1 MTKTQRLFDIDSKL
15 CEFDVVVLNCEKR
28 EDGKFDV
35 VLDKTAFFP
44 NEGGQACDLGTLGGI
59 SVLSVDERGGIIV
72 HTLDNPLEV
81 GDTVHGAIEW
91 ESRFR
96 KMQNHTG
103 EHIISGLV
111 FKRFGYNNVGF
122 HLGAD
127 DVTADFDGEL
137 TESDIRL
144 IERLANDVVFACK
157 KVSASYPE
165 PSALENM
172 QYRSKLD
179 ITEGV
184 RIVEIEGV
192 DKCACCAPHV
202 ENTGEVGLV
211 KILDFIRYKGG
222 VRVHMQCGLDAL
234 DDYNAR
240 CEQVRRVSIAISAK
254 QGEIA
259 EGVDRLIEEQGRLK
273 GEISALKR
281 ELMAYKLEKLEYT
294 DKSICLFDDATDMLA
309 ARNFVNEAVGKTARI
324 CALFCG
330 NDDAGYKY
338 IMASNTVDLKAN
350 MATINA
356 AVGGKGG
363 GSPRMIQGS
372 CTAKR
377 QEIEAF
383 FEQGNL

>member
-15 CEFDVVVLNCEKR
+15 CEFDAVVLECSAR
-28 EDGKFDV
+28 EDGQFDV
-35 VLDKTAFFP
+35 ILDKTAFFP
-44 NEGGQACDLGTLGGI
+44 NEGGQACDVGTLGGI
-59 SVLSVDERGGIIV
+59 AVWSVDEHSGVIV
-72 HTLDNPLEV
+72 HKVADALDV
-81 GDTVHGAIEW
+81 GDTVRGVIEW
-91 ESRFR
+91 EPRFR

-111 FKRFGYNNVGF
+111 FKHFGYNNVGF

-137 TESDIRL
+137 TDKDIRR
-144 IERLANDVVFACK
+144 IERLANDAVFACRGVK
-157 KVSASYPE
+157 ATYPE
-165 PSALENM
+165 PCELEKM

-202 ENTGEVGLV
+202 ENTGEVGLI

-240 CEQVRRVSIAISAK
+240 CEQIRRVSMAISAK

-259 EGVDRLIEEQGRLK
+259 CGVDRLLEEQGRLK
-273 GEISALKR
+273 SEISALKR
-281 ELMAYKLEKLEYT
+281 EIMAYKLAKLEYT
-294 DKSICLFDDATDMLA
+294 DASICLFDDTTDMIA
-309 ARNFVNEAVGKTARI
+309 ARNFVNEAVKKTGRV

-330 NDDAGYKY
+330 NDDDGYKY
-338 IMASNTVDLKAN
+338 IMASETVDLKAN
-350 MATINA
+350 VAIISATI
-356 AVGGKGG
+356 GGRGG
-363 GSPRMIQGS
+363 GSAKMIQGS

-377 QEIEAF
+377 EIIESF
-383 FEQGNL
+383 FEKENL

>member
-1 MTKTQRLFDIDSKL
+1 MIRTQRLFDIDSKC
-15 CEFDVVVLNCEKR
+15 CEFDAVVIDCRVR
-28 EDGKFDV
+28 DGGGFDLI
-35 VLDKTAFFP
+35 LDKTAFFP
-44 NEGGQACDLGTLGGI
+44 NEGGQACDTGRIGGAD
-59 SVLSVDERGGIIV
+59 VLSVDETDGVIV
-72 HTLDNPLEV
+72 HRVDRAFEV
-81 GDTVHGAIEW
+81 GAAVRGEIEW
-91 ESRFR
+91 QARFR

-111 FKRFGYNNVGF
+111 FAHFGYNNVGF

-137 TESDIRL
+137 TEADVRK
-144 IERLANDVVFACK
+144 IERLANDVVFAARA
-157 KVSASYPE
+157 VTAYYPE
-165 PSALENM
+165 PCELEKM

-202 ENTGEVGLV
+202 SNTGEVGLV
-211 KILDFIRYKGG
+211 KILDYIRYKGG
-222 VRVHMQCGLDAL
+222 VRIHIQCGLDAL
-234 DDYNAR
+234 DDYNER
-240 CEQVRRVSIAISAK
+240 YRQIRRVSMAISAK

-259 EGVDRLIEEQGRLK
+259 EGVERLLEEQGRLK

-281 ELMAYKLEKLEYT
+281 EIMAYKLEKLECT
-294 DKSICLFDDATDMLA
+294 DRSICLFEDFSDMLA

-338 IMASNTVDLKAN
+338 IMASNTVDLKAA
-350 MATINA
+350 MAEINA
-356 AVGGKGG
+356 AIGGKGG

-377 QEIEAF
+377 TEIEKF
-383 FEQGNL
+383 FKTENL